1 MAGTIAVAVLVIA
14 FVCVMAVAGVRLW
27 MRRHGIRSFQTM
39 AGRAWVIPSYD
50 AGGEPTRVLRVSG
63 ANQSATYVGDTL
75 WAATPSVYIQKFDL
89 VFDAPIPVRNVLM
102 LGGGGFSFPKQLVS
116 THPEARVDVVEIDP
130 TIVSLA
136 RRFFYLD
143 RLIAEYDT
151 EQTGRLQI
159 FVQDACEYLR
169 ESQSVYDAV
178 INDIFAGREPAREFL
193 SSRTLELVR
202 GHLKSGGIYAVN
214 VVSPASGPKSQVLH
228 DVVAACRGT
237 FEYVAVASC
246 SSCDERDVDNR
257 IVIASDAPCEQ
268 IARKWSAGV
277 GKRQTT

>member
-1 MAGTIAVAVLVIA
+1 MAGTIAAMVLVAVLV
-14 FVCVMAVAGVRLW
+14 CVAAVVGVRLW
-27 MRRHGIRSFQTM
+27 MRRHGIQSFRTM

-63 ANQSATYVGDTL
+63 ANQSATYVGDML

-89 VFDAPIPVRNVLM
+89 VFDAPIPVHNVLM

-130 TIVSLA
+130 AIVSLA

-143 RLIAEYDT
+143 RLIVEYDT
-151 EQTGRLQI
+151 EQTGRLQV
-159 FVQDACEYLR
+159 FVRDACEHLR
-169 ESQSVYDAV
+169 ESKLVYDAV

-193 SSRTLELVR
+193 SSQVLELVH
-202 GHLKSGGIYAVN
+202 GHLTPGGIYAVN
-214 VVSPASGPKSQVLH
+214 VVSPASGAKSQALH
-228 DVVAACRGT
+228 DVIAACRGT
-237 FEYVAVASC
+237 FGHVAVVSC

-268 IARKWSAGV
+268 IARKWSAGA
-277 GKRQTT
+277 GKRQAT